1 MSESFQM
8 QSPVSPTADKEMGET
23 LTRLSS
29 SSDGLDSEILTM
41 PMTNETEKMTWL
53 ERWEDSKGMA
63 FVLTAESCGSGMAA
77 TARLL
82 EMDGGMS
89 TLQVNSLV
97 NIGDEGILI
106 F

>member
-29 SSDGLDSEILTM
+29 SSDGLNSEIITM
-41 PMTNETEKMTWL
+41 PMTIETGKMTWA
-53 ERWEDSKGMA
+53 ERWEDSKGMV

-89 TLQVNSLV
+89 TLQASVLV
-97 NIGDEGILI
+97 NMLYERIL
-106 F
+106 